1 MAYAMTKHGSQDN
14 QVVNEFVCDTAADLP
29 LIDKCDVTLGSV
41 AIVLHGDLGL
51 EVYIADSAKEWVAI
65 TAAVEEEE
73 EEQEEEQEP
82 VGGGE

>member
-51 EVYIADSAKEWVAI
+51 EVYIAENLQE
-65 TAAVEEEE
+65 AVNNGYFRYYFS
-73 EEQEEEQEP
+73 QVFNPAGQN
-82 VGGGE
+82 